1 MLRPPPLES
10 EEERRLRLA
19 AEMEAKRISD
29 RIDENI
35 RLEREAKKRA
45 PMNVKVS
52 RRLQITPLNPVL
64 QQAGEM
70 RSAAEHTAWPAL
82 ASPISTMTAPA
93 QHPTVKVQLWKI
105 ISKRFQI
112 LPLRTHATAP
122 ELLMRLCHEKSGQVA
137 SIGTG

>member
-52 RRLQITPLNPVL
+52 RCLQI
-64 QQAGEM
+64 
-70 RSAAEHTAWPAL
+70 
-82 ASPISTMTAPA
+82 
-93 QHPTVKVQLWKI
+93 
-105 ISKRFQI
+105 
-112 LPLRTHATAP
+112 
-122 ELLMRLCHEKSGQVA
+122 LL
-137 SIGTG
+137 